1 MVFEGSTVKHK
12 ESLEMAELQPTR
24 REVELY
30 EEKFGTKESKLS
42 FRLALRFHIPMW
54 IWGVVLLFAIVMPTS
69 FVQIT
74 QNYGL
79 LILLNVFL
87 IQSSVEMSR
96 QAALCELE
104 YQKARFYMFKRQ
116 RRGYYEMIQ
125 EGLAGS
131 GSYKLSYVLVGGIF
145 TLVNRFTNWV
155 DYRVILGYLLGF
167 LIVNIVMSYSVYRE
181 MSKLKSSK
189 LELEAQTTEVNDFR
203 EQVINELTDYV
214 IWRHGWYIENAN
226 GETNDAAFAMAYVYE
241 MLNEKGVRKLH
252 GTLNEVLKDAHVRRS
267 NWSDDL
273 EFVLKYMEALQ
284 NLIPLVRETA
294 PGRYPEYSDTKAI
307 VKEFL
312 D

>member
-1 MVFEGSTVKHK
+1 MS
-12 ESLEMAELQPTR
+12 ELQPTQK
-24 REVELY
+24 EVDLF
-30 EEKFGTKESKLS
+30 EEKYGTTKYKLS

-54 IWGVVLLFAIVMPTS
+54 IWVVVLLFAIVMPNT
-69 FVQIT
+69 FVQIV

-87 IQSSVEMSR
+87 IQSSVETSR

-125 EGLAGS
+125 EGMAGS
-131 GSYKLSYVLVGGIF
+131 GSYKLSYLLVGAIF
-145 TLVNRFTNWV
+145 TLANRFTNWV
-155 DYRVILGYLLGF
+155 DHRVINGYLLGF
-167 LIVNIVMSYSVYRE
+167 LVVNIVMSYSVYRE
-181 MSKLKSSK
+181 MSKLKSYKS
-189 LELEAQTTEVNDFR
+189 ELEAQTTEVNDFR
-203 EQVINELTDYV
+203 ELVIDELTDYV
-214 IWRHGWYIENAN
+214 IWRHGWYVEDVN
-226 GETNDAAFAMAYVYE
+226 GKTNDAAFAMAYVYE
-241 MLNEKGVRKLH
+241 MLNEKGVRELH

>member
-1 MVFEGSTVKHK
+1 
-12 ESLEMAELQPTR
+12 MAELQPTQ

-54 IWGVVLLFAIVMPTS
+54 IWVVVLLFAIVMPTS

-79 LILLNVFL
+79 IILLNIFL

-96 QAALCELE
+96 QAALCELD
-104 YQKARFYMFKRQ
+104 YQKARFYMFGRQ

-131 GSYKLSYVLVGGIF
+131 GSYKLSYLLVGAVF

-167 LIVNIVMSYSVYRE
+167 LIVNIIMSYSVYRE
-181 MSKLKSSK
+181 MSKLKSYKS
-189 LELEAQTTEVNDFR
+189 EIEAQSTEVNDFR
-203 EQVINELTDYV
+203 DRVIDELTDYV
-214 IWRHGWYIENAN
+214 RERHGWYMENAN
-226 GETNDAAFAMAYVYE
+226 GMTSDAAFAMAYVYE
-241 MLNEKGVRKLH
+241 MLNENGVRELN
-252 GTLNEVLKDAHVRRS
+252 GTLKEVLKDAQLRRS
-267 NWSDDL
+267 NWSDDA
-273 EFVLKYMEALQ
+273 EFVLTYVEALQ

>member
-1 MVFEGSTVKHK
+1 
-12 ESLEMAELQPTR
+12 MAELQPTQK
-24 REVELY
+24 EVDLF
-30 EEKFGTKESKLS
+30 EEKYGRTKYKLS

-54 IWGVVLLFAIVMPTS
+54 IWVVVLLFAIVIPNT
-69 FVQIT
+69 FVQIV

-87 IQSSVEMSR
+87 IQSSVETSR
-96 QAALCELE
+96 QAAICELE

-125 EGLAGS
+125 EGIAGS
-131 GSYKLSYVLVGGIF
+131 GSYKLSYLLVVAIF
-145 TLVNRFTNWV
+145 ILVNRFTSWV
-155 DYRVILGYLLGF
+155 DHRVISGYLLGF
-167 LIVNIVMSYSVYRE
+167 LVVNIVMSYSVYRE
-181 MSKLKSSK
+181 MSNLKSSK
-189 LELEAQTTEVNDFR
+189 SELEAQTMEVNDFR
-203 EQVINELTDYV
+203 EQVIDELTDYV
-214 IWRHGWYIENAN
+214 ICRHGWYIENAN
-226 GETNDAAFAMAYVYE
+226 GIISDAAFAMAYVYE
-241 MLNEKGVRKLH
+241 MLNENGVRELN

-267 NWSDDL
+267 DLSDDV
-273 EFVLKYMEALQ
+273 EFLLKYMEALQ

>member
-1 MVFEGSTVKHK
+1 
-12 ESLEMAELQPTR
+12 MAELQPTQK
-24 REVELY
+24 EVDLF
-30 EEKFGTKESKLS
+30 EEKHGTTKYKLS

-54 IWGVVLLFAIVMPTS
+54 IWVVVLLFAIAMPNT
-69 FVQIT
+69 FVQVV

-87 IQSSVEMSR
+87 IQSSVETSR

-131 GSYKLSYVLVGGIF
+131 GSYKLSYLLVGAIF

-155 DYRVILGYLLGF
+155 DHRVISGYLLGF
-167 LIVNIVMSYSVYRE
+167 FVVNIVMSYSVYRE

-189 LELEAQTTEVNDFR
+189 SELEAQTTEVNDFR
-203 EQVINELTDYV
+203 EKVIDELTDYV

-241 MLNEKGVRKLH
+241 MLNKNNVRELD
-252 GTLNEVLKDAHVRRS
+252 GTLKEVLKDAHVRRS
-267 NWSDDL
+267 NWNDDV
-273 EFVLKYMEALQ
+273 EFLLKYVAALQ
-284 NLIPLVRETA
+284 DLIPLVRDTA
-294 PGRYPEYSDTKAI
+294 PGRYPEYSDTKVI

>member
-1 MVFEGSTVKHK
+1 MTEP
-12 ESLEMAELQPTR
+12 QPTR

-54 IWGVVLLFAIVMPTS
+54 IWVVVLLFAIVMPNT
-69 FVQIT
+69 FVQIVR
-74 QNYGL
+74 NCGL

-87 IQSSVEMSR
+87 IQSSVEISR
-96 QAALCELE
+96 QAALCELD

-167 LIVNIVMSYSVYRE
+167 LVVNIVMSYSVYRE
-181 MSKLKSSK
+181 MSKLKSYKS
-189 LELEAQTTEVNDFR
+189 EIEAQSTEVNDFR
-203 EQVINELTDYV
+203 ERVIDELTDYV
-214 IWRHGWYIENAN
+214 IWRHGWYVEDVN
-226 GETNDAAFAMAYVYE
+226 GMTSDAAFAMAYVYE
-241 MLNEKGVRKLH
+241 MLNKDGVHELN
-252 GTLNEVLKDAHVRRS
+252 GTLNEVLKDAQLRRS
-267 NWSDDL
+267 NWSDDA
-273 EFVLKYMEALQ
+273 EFVLKYVEALQ
-284 NLIPLVRETA
+284 SLIPLVRETA
-294 PGRYPEYSDTKAI
+294 PGRYPIRCTTP
-307 VKEFL
+307 FL
-312 D
+312 PF

>member
-1 MVFEGSTVKHK
+1 MTEP
-12 ESLEMAELQPTR
+12 QPTR

-54 IWGVVLLFAIVMPTS
+54 IWVVVLLFAIVMPNT
-69 FVQIT
+69 FVQIVR
-74 QNYGL
+74 NCGL

-87 IQSSVEMSR
+87 IQSSVEISR
-96 QAALCELE
+96 QAALCELD

-167 LIVNIVMSYSVYRE
+167 LVVNIVMSYSVYRE
-181 MSKLKSSK
+181 MSKLKSYKS
-189 LELEAQTTEVNDFR
+189 EIEAQSTEVNDFR
-203 EQVINELTDYV
+203 ERVIDELTDYV
-214 IWRHGWYIENAN
+214 IWRHGWYVEDVN
-226 GETNDAAFAMAYVYE
+226 GMTSDAAFAMAYVYE
-241 MLNEKGVRKLH
+241 MLNKDGVHELN
-252 GTLNEVLKDAHVRRS
+252 GTLNEVLKDAQLRRS
-267 NWSDDL
+267 NWSDDA
-273 EFVLKYMEALQ
+273 EFVLKYVEALQ
-284 NLIPLVRETA
+284 SLIPLVRETA
-294 PGRYPEYSDTKAI
+294 PGRYPEYSDAKAI

>member
-1 MVFEGSTVKHK
+1 
-12 ESLEMAELQPTR
+12 MAELQPTQK
-24 REVELY
+24 EVDLF

-42 FRLALRFHIPMW
+42 FRLALRFHIPTW
-54 IWGVVLLFAIVMPTS
+54 IWVVVLLFAIVMPTS

-131 GSYKLSYVLVGGIF
+131 GSYKLSYVLIGGIF

-167 LIVNIVMSYSVYRE
+167 SIVNIIMSYSVYRE
-181 MSKLKSSK
+181 MSKLKSYKS
-189 LELEAQTTEVNDFR
+189 EIEAQSTEVNDFR
-203 EQVINELTDYV
+203 DRVIDELTDYV
-214 IWRHGWYIENAN
+214 RERHGWYMENAN
-226 GETNDAAFAMAYVYE
+226 GMTSDAAFAMAYVYE
-241 MLNEKGVRKLH
+241 MLNENGVRELN
-252 GTLNEVLKDAHVRRS
+252 GTLKEVLKDAQLRRS
-267 NWSDDL
+267 NWSDDAG
-273 EFVLKYMEALQ
+273 FVLKYVEALV
-284 NLIPLVRETA
+284 NLTPLVQETA
-294 PGRYPEYSDTKAI
+294 PGRYPECGVTKAI

>member
-1 MVFEGSTVKHK
+1 MT
-12 ESLEMAELQPTR
+12 ELQPTQ

-54 IWGVVLLFAIVMPTS
+54 IWVVVLLFAIVMPNT
-69 FVQIT
+69 FVQIV

-87 IQSSVEMSR
+87 IQSSVEISR
-96 QAALCELE
+96 QAALCELD
-104 YQKARFYMFKRQ
+104 YQKARFYMLGRQ

-131 GSYKLSYVLVGGIF
+131 GSYKLSYVLVGAIF

-189 LELEAQTTEVNDFR
+189 SELEAQTTEVNDFR
-203 EQVINELTDYV
+203 ERVIDELTDYV
-214 IWRHGWYIENAN
+214 IWRHGWYIEDVN
-226 GETNDAAFAMAYVYE
+226 GMTSDAAFAMAYVYE
-241 MLNEKGVRKLH
+241 MLNKNNVHDLD
-252 GTLNEVLKDAHVRRS
+252 GTLKEVLKDAHVRRS
-267 NWSDDL
+267 NWSDDV
-273 EFVLKYMEALQ
+273 EFLLKYVEALQ
-284 NLIPLVRETA
+284 DLIPLVRETA
-294 PGRYPEYSDTKAI
+294 PGRYPEYSVTEAI

>member
-1 MVFEGSTVKHK
+1 
-12 ESLEMAELQPTR
+12 MAELQPTQK
-24 REVELY
+24 EVDLF
-30 EEKFGTKESKLS
+30 EEKHGTTKYKLS

-54 IWGVVLLFAIVMPTS
+54 IWVVVLLFAIAMPNT
-69 FVQIT
+69 FVQVV

-87 IQSSVEMSR
+87 IQSSVETSI

-131 GSYKLSYVLVGGIF
+131 GSYKLSYLLVGAIF

-155 DYRVILGYLLGF
+155 DHRVIYGYLLGF
-167 LIVNIVMSYSVYRE
+167 FVVNIVMSYSVYRE

-189 LELEAQTTEVNDFR
+189 SELEAQTTEVNDFR
-203 EQVINELTDYV
+203 EKVIDELTDYV

-241 MLNEKGVRKLH
+241 MLNKNNVRELD
-252 GTLNEVLKDAHVRRS
+252 GTLKEVLKDAHVRRS
-267 NWSDDL
+267 NWNDDV
-273 EFVLKYMEALQ
+273 EFLLKYVEALQ
-284 NLIPLVRETA
+284 DLIPLVRDTA
-294 PGRYPEYSDTKAI
+294 PGRYPEYSDTKVI

>member
-1 MVFEGSTVKHK
+1 
-12 ESLEMAELQPTR
+12 MAELQPTQK
-24 REVELY
+24 EVDLF
-30 EEKFGTKESKLS
+30 EEKYGTTKYKLS

-54 IWGVVLLFAIVMPTS
+54 IWVVVLLFAIAMPNI
-69 FVQIT
+69 FVQIV

-87 IQSSVEMSR
+87 IQSSVETSR

-125 EGLAGS
+125 EGMAGS
-131 GSYKLSYVLVGGIF
+131 GSYKLSYLLVGAIF

-155 DYRVILGYLLGF
+155 DHRVISGYLLGF
-167 LIVNIVMSYSVYRE
+167 LVVNVVMTYSVYRD
-181 MSKLKSSK
+181 MSKLKAYKS
-189 LELEAQTTEVNDFR
+189 ELEAQTTEVNDFR
-203 EQVINELTDYV
+203 ERVINELTDYV
-214 IWRHGWYIENAN
+214 ICRHGWYIENVN
-226 GETNDAAFAMAYVYE
+226 GMTNDAAFAMAYVYE
-241 MLNEKGVRKLH
+241 MLNKNKVHELD
-252 GTLNEVLKDAHVRRS
+252 GTLEEVLKDAHVRRS
-267 NWSDDL
+267 NWSDDV

-294 PGRYPEYSDTKAI
+294 PGRYPEFSVTKAI

>member
-1 MVFEGSTVKHK
+1 
-12 ESLEMAELQPTR
+12 MAELQPTQK
-24 REVELY
+24 EVDLF
-30 EEKFGTKESKLS
+30 EEKYGTTKYKLS

-54 IWGVVLLFAIVMPTS
+54 IWVVVLLFAIMMPNT
-69 FVQIT
+69 FVQIA

-87 IQSSVEMSR
+87 IQSSVETSR

-104 YQKARFYMFKRQ
+104 YEKARFYMFKRQ

-155 DYRVILGYLLGF
+155 DYRIILGYLLGF
-167 LIVNIVMSYSVYRE
+167 LVVNIVMSYSVYRE
-181 MSKLKSSK
+181 MSKLKSYKS
-189 LELEAQTTEVNDFR
+189 ELEAQTTEVNDFR
-203 EQVINELTDYV
+203 DRVIDELTDYV
-214 IWRHGWYIENAN
+214 RWRHGWYIETVD
-226 GETNDAAFAMAYVYE
+226 GETVDVAFAMAYVYE
-241 MLNEKGVRKLH
+241 MLNKDGVHELN
-252 GTLNEVLKDAHVRRS
+252 GTLKEVLENAIKCRT
-267 NWSDDL
+267 NWIDDV
-273 EFVLKYMEALQ
+273 EFQLKYIEALI
-284 NLIPLVRETA
+284 NLIPLIQDTA

>member
-1 MVFEGSTVKHK
+1 
-12 ESLEMAELQPTR
+12 MAELQPTR

-54 IWGVVLLFAIVMPTS
+54 IWVVVLLFAIVMPTS
-69 FVQIT
+69 FVQIA

-79 LILLNVFL
+79 IILLNIFL
-87 IQSSVEMSR
+87 VQSSVEMSR
-96 QAALCELE
+96 QAALCELD
-104 YQKARFYMFKRQ
+104 YQKARFYMFGRQ

-131 GSYKLSYVLVGGIF
+131 GSYKLSYVLVGGVF
-145 TLVNRFTNWV
+145 TLVNRFTNLV

-167 LIVNIVMSYSVYRE
+167 LIVNIAMSYSVYRE
-181 MSKLKSSK
+181 MSKLKSYKS
-189 LELEAQTTEVNDFR
+189 ELEAQTTEVNDFR
-203 EQVINELTDYV
+203 ERVIDELTDYV
-214 IWRHGWYIENAN
+214 IWRHGWYVEDVN
-226 GETNDAAFAMAYVYE
+226 GKTNDAAFAMAYVYE
-241 MLNEKGVRKLH
+241 MLNEKGVRELH

-294 PGRYPEYSDTKAI
+294 PGRYPEFSVTKAI